1 MLAQFAIIFPEILL
15 ASLALGAQVVA
26 AYCKNH
32 SRQIASL
39 TSIGVL
45 GLVLFIIY
53 FVARDVGFGGSFEVS
68 PSISMFKAITLGL
81 AALSLV
87 VYVDLCNI
95 DSLEVRMEF
104 VTLVLLSTL
113 GVFISISARDFLILF
128 CGLELQAL
136 SGYALAAF
144 NNKETKSSEAGLK
157 YFILGALMSCIML
170 FGISFLYG
178 YSGSIQ
184 FNEIRAALNN
194 GEAGMNVPLVVG
206 AVLMLSAILFKLSA
220 APVHIWT
227 PDVYEGSPVAAV
239 SYFSV
244 AQKLG
249 MLIVLI
255 NIMSEVIGDYTSISV
270 TIIKVVAVLSMIV
283 GSLGAIMQTS
293 LKRLMAYSSVLNIG
307 YVLVGICLNTQDG
320 KLAAFVY
327 MLIYAITSIG
337 FFACLVALFGKHA
350 DYATFDDLRG
360 IAASRKALAA
370 VIAVFMFSFV
380 GMPPFA
386 GFFGKYY
393 LFLNAVE
400 EGEIILAIIGVLS
413 SVVAAFYYLKVIKY
427 MYFNELPE
435 GGRIIP
441 TRMGLMLVSTLSTIF
456 VMFFFIFA
464 SSYIL

>member
-15 ASLALGAQVVA
+15 ASLALGAQVIA
-26 AYCKNH
+26 AYCKSC
-32 SRQIASL
+32 SRQIASV
-39 TSIGVL
+39 TSIAVL
-45 GLVLFIIY
+45 GLVLFISY
-53 FVARDVGFGGSFEVS
+53 FVAKEIGFDGSFEVS
-68 PSISMFKAITLGL
+68 PLIAMFKAITLAL
-81 AALSLV
+81 AAFSLV
-87 VYVDLCNI
+87 LYIDLCQI
-95 DSLEVRMEF
+95 DKLEVKMEF

-113 GVFISISARDFLILF
+113 GVFISISARDFLLLF

-178 YSGSIQ
+178 YSGSIN
-184 FNEIRAALNN
+184 FNEIRSVLNN
-194 GEAGMNVPLVVG
+194 GESGVNAGLVVG

-227 PDVYEGSPVAAV
+227 PDVYEGSPVASV
-239 SYFSV
+239 SYFAV

-255 NIMSEVIGDYTSISV
+255 NIVNEVIGDYTSISV
-270 TIIKVVAVLSMIV
+270 TIIKVVAIMSMIV

-307 YVLVGICLNTQDG
+307 YVLVGICLHTQGG

-350 DYATFDDLRG
+350 DEATFDDLRG
-360 IAASRKALAA
+360 IASTRKALAA
-370 VIAVFMFSFV
+370 VIAMFMFSFI

-400 EGEIILAIIGVLS
+400 EGEIILAIIGVIT
-413 SVVAAFYYLKVIKY
+413 SVIAAFYYLKVIKF
-427 MYFNELPE
+427 MYFNDLPE
-435 GGRIIP
+435 GRRIIP
-441 TRMGLMLVSTLSTIF
+441 TRTGLMLVSTFSTVF